1 MEVLPASN
9 YNLLCE
15 SLECVLANEEGEPGI
30 EDQRDSFFLGKAKKD
45 AADPVN
51 GWRDHQPPSA
61 WRQSHD
67 EIHLEANLAK
77 SGSQHI

>member
-15 SLECVLANEEGEPGI
+15 SLECVLVNEKGEPSI
-30 EDQRDSFFLGKAKKD
+30 EDQRDSFFEQGQERCSR
-45 AADPVN
+45 P
-51 GWRDHQPPSA
+51 GEWMEDHQPPST

-67 EIHLEANLAK
+67 EMHLEANLAK